1 MPAIIMWSGVRAYRR
16 KVLVPPLDE
25 RLKQIMCEVCEEHQA
40 EIEELEVM
48 PDHVH
53 LLVSVD
59 PQFGVHCLMKLV
71 KGRSSRFLRQECA
84 CVETKIADFVDELV
98 FCQYDRGSAAL

>member
-1 MPAIIMWSGVRAYRR
+1 MPASIMWSGAGNTG
-16 KVLVPPLDE
+16 E
-25 RLKQIMCEVCEEHQA
+25 RYWCRLLISGSSQIMCEVCEEHQG

-48 PDHVH
+48 PDQVH

-59 PQFGVHCLMKLV
+59 PQFGIHRLLKLV

-98 FCQYDRGSAAL
+98 CCHYNRGSDAL